1 MAITRAQIARQLY
14 QFGGGADAG
23 GKDSPGGGDFG
34 GGGNKGGNGDNNR
47 ERGIQASY
55 QEAARRGA
63 LKNLA
68 TRQAED
74 KAEEAVEV
82 FRSRNRGGAFNKVL
96 DFIPGIRGAKKIAST
111 FGPLNTRDF
120 LLDKVLDAG
129 RFNYKGNILTKQ
141 QFANLT
147 EEEKEDVLDSYL
159 GQRGLNEIDAYGNP
173 IGDGGGDGQQFIFPQ
188 RLQASAPSITKK
200 EEEKDKFNFRLL
212 AEGGRAGFQE
222 GGGIE
227 QRLEQLGGDVTSAE
241 QMLQAINKRLET
253 AESSLGSGGGG
264 LGSIA
269 QPFIGGIA
277 QPLPAAGP
285 NVGTLIPQ
293 PRPGPFM
300 GRPILEP
307 SLIRPINATLPGTL
321 EAVQPLEAANPA
333 DIRRPNEF
341 DSLEDAYKDAQTS
354 AEAMRTGGSAPIIDA
369 TTGKFIPYAGEL
381 SFDDFSKNFSLQDN
395 ILTQNPDIR
404 KFQNQPVFSTT
415 TDPNFFNIKEGG
427 VFKTPAEFAFKGSK
441 NPQETYL
448 SGIRERQEASGIPAI
463 GFADG
468 GNVVGGEYD
477 FESARQMYG
486 LGKLVKKVT
495 KTVKKIAKSPIG
507 KAAILGAG
515 AYYGLGAFPAFKAL
529 TPLKQAGIIAGGL
542 LTLSPFFMKQKQEN
556 IIPGEEGADIDD
568 PQTIMANAYKYQN
581 IRLMAE
587 GGSTEKE
594 PVAKKTMPLLD
605 MGGMEKDYREDGG
618 FVPIGRMEKADDV
631 PARLSKNE
639 FVFTAD
645 AVRNAGDGNVDKG
658 AEVMYNMM
666 KNLEAGGEV
675 SEESQGLE
683 GARKMFQTSQRLGEV
698 V

>member
-1 MAITRAQIARQLY
+1 MAITRAQ
-14 QFGGGADAG
+14 QFKQMLAQGGRIGLFRGAEADARAGRGDISPGTDRG
-23 GKDSPGGGDFG
+23 GNVRGGGGD
-34 GGGNKGGNGDNNR
+34 NYTDR
-47 ERGIQASY
+47 IMDVAQRQ
-55 QEAARRGA
+55 RRA
-63 LKNLA
+63 DLRNLS

-82 FRSRNRGGAFNKVL
+82 FRSRNRGGAFNKAL
-96 DFIPGIRGAKKIAST
+96 DFLPGIGGIRKIAST
-111 FGPLNTRDF
+111 FGPINTRDF

-173 IGDGGGDGQQFIFPQ
+173 IGDGGGDGQQFMFPQ

-200 EEEKDKFNFRLL
+200 EEEEKNKFNFRLL
-212 AEGGRAGFQE
+212 ADGGRAGFQE
-222 GGGIE
+222 GGIMP
-227 QRLEQLGGDVTSAE
+227 RLNQLGSGVSSAE
-241 QMLQAINKRLET
+241 QMLQGINERLQS
-253 AESSLGSGGGG
+253 AESSLGGSGATPAVVDDNRFKDPVTGGG
-264 LGSIA
+264 
-269 QPFIGGIA
+269 QPFFGNMNPLSADLSKPLGGMFDGKQFDSVKSA
-277 QPLPAAGP
+277 YDYAVKSAADQRAG
-285 NVGTLIPQ
+285 G
-293 PRPGPFM
+293 FM
-300 GRPILEP
+300 GRMV
-307 SLIRPINATLPGTL
+307 LPG
-321 EAVQPLEAANPA
+321 EMGFE
-333 DIRRPNEF
+333 
-341 DSLEDAYKDAQTS
+341 
-354 AEAMRTGGSAPIIDA
+354 G
-369 TTGKFIPYAGEL
+369 
-381 SFDDFSKNFSLQDN
+381 FSNLFN
-395 ILTQNPDIR
+395 
-404 KFQNQPVFSTT
+404 FQN
-415 TDPNFFNIKEGG
+415 DPN
-427 VFKTPAEFAFKGSK
+427 S
-441 NPQETYL
+441 PQPQL
-448 SGIRERQEASGIPAI
+448 AGISGIPAA
-463 GFADG
+463 GYANG
-468 GNVVGGEYD
+468 GNVVGGEFD

-495 KTVKKIAKSPIG
+495 RTVKKIAKSPIG

-515 AYYGLGAFPAFKAL
+515 AYYGLNAFPGFAGL
-529 TPLKQAGIIAGGL
+529 SPLKRAGVIAGGL
-542 LTLSPFFMKQKQEN
+542 LTLSPFFMKQKQED
-556 IIPGEEGADIDD
+556 IIPEEEGADIDD
-568 PQTIMANAYKYQN
+568 PQTIMANAFRYQN
-581 IRLMAE
+581 IRTMAE

-594 PVAKKTMPLLD
+594 PVAEKTMPLLD

-683 GARKMFQTSQRLGEV
+683 GAKEMFQTSQRLGEV

>member
-1 MAITRAQIARQLY
+1 RAQIARQLY

-96 DFIPGIRGAKKIAST
+96 DFLPGIRGAKKIAST

-333 DIRRPNEF
+333 DIRRPNE
-341 DSLEDAYKDAQTS
+341 
-354 AEAMRTGGSAPIIDA
+354 
-369 TTGKFIPYAGEL
+369 
-381 SFDDFSKNFSLQDN
+381 
-395 ILTQNPDIR
+395 
-404 KFQNQPVFSTT
+404 
-415 TDPNFFNIKEGG
+415 
-427 VFKTPAEFAFKGSK
+427 
-441 NPQETYL
+441 
-448 SGIRERQEASGIPAI
+448 
-463 GFADG
+463 
-468 GNVVGGEYD
+468 
-477 FESARQMYG
+477 
-486 LGKLVKKVT
+486 
-495 KTVKKIAKSPIG
+495 
-507 KAAILGAG
+507 
-515 AYYGLGAFPAFKAL
+515 
-529 TPLKQAGIIAGGL
+529 
-542 LTLSPFFMKQKQEN
+542 
-556 IIPGEEGADIDD
+556 
-568 PQTIMANAYKYQN
+568 
-581 IRLMAE
+581 
-587 GGSTEKE
+587 
-594 PVAKKTMPLLD
+594 
-605 MGGMEKDYREDGG
+605 
-618 FVPIGRMEKADDV
+618 
-631 PARLSKNE
+631 
-639 FVFTAD
+639 
-645 AVRNAGDGNVDKG
+645 
-658 AEVMYNMM
+658 
-666 KNLEAGGEV
+666 
-675 SEESQGLE
+675 
-683 GARKMFQTSQRLGEV
+683 
-698 V
+698 